1 MAVIVLVVERVRTL
15 AFVSNIDLPA
25 LRRAVRGAIE
35 VGAWDR
41 AHRVLEAAL
50 PAWAARCALALV
62 DPEID
67 DDERVMELEDRLMDA
82 KIEST
87 RRLHAL
93 RASATIASAL
103 GFIGAAFEI
112 YWVFNGDHGL
122 LALEVG
128 RVENEGLA
136 KAILSVAI
144 GISTSSLALGSWTL
158 LRKAAIQ
165 RVAQCRRLVESIEDA
180 VGRME

>member
-1 MAVIVLVVERVRTL
+1 MVAIIVARVRAL
-15 AFVSNIDLPA
+15 AFVSNIALPA
-25 LRRAVRGAIE
+25 LRRAVRGLVEA
-35 VGAWDR
+35 GDWDR
-41 AHRVLEAAL
+41 AHAILCAAE

-67 DDERVMELEDRLMDA
+67 DDDRVMELEDRLMDA
-82 KIEST
+82 KAESV
-87 RRLHAL
+87 RWLHGL

-103 GFIGAAFEI
+103 GFLGAAYEI

-122 LALEVG
+122 LALEAG

-136 KAILSVAI
+136 KAILSIAI

-158 LRKAAIQ
+158 LRKAANQ
-165 RVAQCRRLVESIEDA
+165 RVAQCRRLVESIEDTI
-180 VGRME
+180 GRTL